1 MGKTLDIFRIY
12 SNYDKEWEEI
22 DYIVRSMTED
32 IAKVVLG
39 WKYESPQDLYNS
51 EVTKENIV
59 ELMEQGYLG
68 VVNENNQAV
77 ANFKLVM
84 IKNSNT

>member
-1 MGKTLDIFRIY
+1 MDIFRIY